1 MRCLSSCGT
10 SIDACNRIRKEIVK
24 KNEGENEYTKPN
36 ERASE
41 WTNEYN
47 NRNNQRVSVRE
58 YRILGK
64 FFSFKPQKMTE
75 VAYFALCFSFL
86 R

>member
-1 MRCLSSCGT
+1 MRYIHWCVQQNPKRDCQ
-10 SIDACNRIRKEIVK
+10 

-58 YRILGK
+58 YRVLGK